1 MYNNQAPRINNQYP
15 QSNQFSNT
23 NQNNQT
29 SSAVPFSSQSYPNN
43 PETPGYPQKNP
54 QQQTM
59 AEKYPLQIWVAAR
72 AGMSLTCAA
81 DLRSPEEKDMPAYTI
96 PIKERN
102 CKNKI
107 VAEVLLIQ
115 LKNIQEDAGG
125 E

>member
-43 PETPGYPQKNP
+43 PETPGYPQYQFQRNILN
-54 QQQTM
+54 QQVLKKPNT
-59 AEKYPLQIWVAAR
+59 
-72 AGMSLTCAA
+72 
-81 DLRSPEEKDMPAYTI
+81 PAYTI

-115 LKNIQEDAGG
+115 LKNI
-125 E
+125 